1 VRRHGLLD
9 NVHLDNQTENKTDSR
24 DSQASSPGSYGTGIG
39 LASNHAWET
48 WYALAG
54 NNAKTHRSLT
64 LDEDTGDRSIHP
76 YHHDRVTD
84 SEASTGCGGD
94 TMGRSQALHGLD
106 DKRLSFSR
114 LTFP

>member
-39 LASNHAWET
+39 LASNHAWE
-48 WYALAG
+48 
-54 NNAKTHRSLT
+54 T

-114 LTFP
+114 PTFP